1 MKSDVTQ
8 FSKSRVTGENRDPMK
23 MVSIVHHRYIQL
35 IMGSEYDFDVWK
47 KSYYKNSGFSGVI
60 F

>member
-8 FSKSRVTGENRDPMK
+8 FSISRVTGENRDSMK
-23 MVSIVHHRYIQL
+23 ISSSVRQRYIQL
-35 IMGSEYDFDVWK
+35 IMGSKFDLDVWK
-47 KSYYKNSGFSGVI
+47 KSYYKNSGFWGVI